1 MTVSPT
7 PVASGHH
14 LPRPTVR
21 LRLTLVYGAL
31 FAACGAA
38 LLVFVY
44 LLSRSSRFIA
54 IRDPIYFHGRLTRIA
69 PLLSQLRADPAQFK
83 AVVSRLQAHGAR
95 SRGQLSRSRAPI
107 STSGSRSKAPTTS

>member
-1 MTVSPT
+1 MTVSPA
-7 PVASGHH
+7 PVASRRH

-38 LLVFVY
+38 LLVLVY

-54 IRDPIYFHGRLTRIA
+54 IRDPIYFHGRPTRIA
-69 PLLSQLRADPAQFK
+69 PLLSRLRADPAY
-83 AVVSRLQAHGAR
+83 RMRRGA
-95 SRGQLSRSRAPI
+95 SLSPPGDPSRSTRIAGLVTEPI
-107 STSGSRSKAPTTS
+107 DQRTLPSVR